1 MKIITIVSALLLGT
15 ATTAV
20 AQDNC
25 HEHDRARGE
34 CSPGAQAPTT
44 EDLVNLI
51 NTATPQ
57 RLMGSLEYG
66 ERVEC
71 YECVP
76 ALVHRIM
83 QDDNAQVREFAAWWV
98 RRRSLSAN
106 HVFIELKKI
115 LAGTPDGAWA
125 FYMNREGERVDYDQA
140 VHRARAAEALGEFLD
155 PNALEPLTTAAM
167 TDTEGVVRAA
177 AVSALGRLN
186 HPQGNT
192 VLAAA
197 LGDGG
202 SEVRRAAVMAIPRVN
217 FFREHTALIGTL
229 ADSDVVVRRQGALL
243 LGQFRVADSVDALAG
258 ALRSDPDA
266 SVRRSAAWALGR
278 IGTAAARDALN
289 EVSATEDSSMV
300 RDAIEVAL
308 RM

>member
-1 MKIITIVSALLLGT
+1 MKTIIISLTLLLGT
-15 ATTAV
+15 ATAS

-34 CSPGAQAPTT
+34 CSPGTQAPSA
-44 EDLVNLI
+44 ERLLEI
-51 NTATPQ
+51 IQTATPQ

-71 YECVP
+71 YDCVP
-76 ALVHRIM
+76 ALVDRILT
-83 QDDNAQVREFAAWWV
+83 DDNPRVREFGAWWL
-98 RRRSLSAN
+98 RRRHLAVN
-106 HVFIELKKI
+106 HVFQELRLI
-115 LAGTPDGAWA
+115 LAGTPSAWA
-125 FYMNREGERVDYDQA
+125 TTGERGYTEP

-155 PNALEPLTTAAM
+155 PNALAPLSQAAM
-167 TDTEGVVRAA
+167 TDGEPIVRAA

-197 LGDGG
+197 LTD
-202 SEVRRAAVMAIPRVN
+202 SATEVRQAAVMAIPRVN
-217 FFREHTALIGTL
+217 FFREHGALIGTL
-229 ADSDVVVRRQGALL
+229 ADRDVQVRRQGALL

-258 ALRSDPDA
+258 ALRSDEDA

-278 IGTAAARDALN
+278 IGTATAREALN
-289 EVSATEDSSMV
+289 EVAATERTQMV
-300 RDAIEVAL
+300 LDAIEVAL